1 MITVLHE
8 QSETACSSARAEGE
22 QLWIGV
28 GEFERATGWSLK
40 PEGFCRGDICVP
52 VPAGRTAEF
61 VAGDAVNASAFW
73 RRMNNPVV
81 HDAVGEAWVLGP
93 SATDRSTSLQS
104 LEAPDFAL
112 PDLAGVERTLS
123 EHRGKKVLLATWAS
137 W

>member
-8 QSETACSSARAEGE
+8 QSETSCSTARADGE
-22 QLWIGV
+22 QLWIGA
-28 GEFERATGWSLK
+28 GEFEKATGWSLK
-40 PEGFCRGDICVP
+40 PQGFCRGDICVP

-61 VAGDAVNASAFW
+61 VAGDTVNAAAFW

-81 HDAVGEAWVLGP
+81 HDVNGEVWVLGR
-93 SATDRSTSLQS
+93 SAADRSTSLQS
-104 LEAPDFAL
+104 LEAPDFTL

-123 EHRGKKVLLATWAS
+123 EHRGKKVLLATWRS

>member
-8 QSETACSSARAEGE
+8 QCETTCSTARANGE
-22 QLWIGV
+22 ELWIGA
-28 GEFERATGWSLK
+28 GELERATGWSLK

-52 VPAGRTAEF
+52 VPPGRTAEL
-61 VAGDAVNASAFW
+61 VAGDEVHASAFW
-73 RRMNNPVV
+73 RRLNNPVV
-81 HDAVGEAWVLGP
+81 HDAIGEVWVLGS

-123 EHRGKKVLLATWAS
+123 EYRGKKVLLATWAS

>member
-8 QSETACSSARAEGE
+8 HSETSCSSAHADGE
-22 QLWIGV
+22 ELWIGAE
-28 GEFERATGWSLK
+28 EFARATGWSLK
-40 PEGFCRGDICVP
+40 PEGFCHGDICVP

-61 VAGDAVNASAFW
+61 VAGDAVNAAAFW
-73 RRMNNPVV
+73 RRMNSPVV
-81 HDAVGEAWVLGP
+81 HDAIGEVWVLGP

-104 LEAPDFAL
+104 LEAPDFTL